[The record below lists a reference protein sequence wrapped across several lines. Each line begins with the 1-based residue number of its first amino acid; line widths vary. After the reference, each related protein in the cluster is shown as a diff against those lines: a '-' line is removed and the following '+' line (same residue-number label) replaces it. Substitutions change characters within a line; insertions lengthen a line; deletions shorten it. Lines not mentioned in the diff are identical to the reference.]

1 MPRTVTFYSFK
12 GGVGRTT
19 ALTHV
24 ASILAMRGRKVVA
37 VDLDLEAPGL
47 STAFNLKL
55 QPKYGIVD
63 YFYERSYLP
72 EEVDPNILITDIFS
86 EVKIPNATGRVFVV
100 PAGNLSLDYVSK
112 VDDLHATTVI
122 DGDKNIWSIFKQEIQ
137 EQLKPDI
144 LLIDSRTGINQWGAL
159 SLIQAADE
167 AIIFLF
173 PNEQNKQGIEL
184 LLESLQS
191 LKNLSINFVFSP
203 VPDVTKSGL
212 DKVKEI
218 WNFLLKKIKNGTDE
232 NYDT

>member
-1 MPRTVTFYSFK
+1 MTFYSFK

-24 ASILAMRGRKVVA
+24 AWILAMRGRKVVA

-47 STAFNLKL
+47 STAFNLQP

-72 EEVDPNILITDIFS
+72 EGIKPSISITEIFGEVR
-86 EVKIPNATGRVFVV
+86 IPNAKGRLFVV
-100 PAGNLSLDYVSK
+100 PAGCLSLDYISK
-112 VDDLHATTVI
+112 VDDLHANTVI
-122 DGDKNIWSIFKQEIQ
+122 DGDQSLWTVFKREIY
-137 EQLKPDI
+137 EQLKPDVI
-144 LLIDSRTGINQWGAL
+144 LIDSRTGINQWGAL

-184 LLESLQS
+184 LLRSLNT
-191 LKNLSINFVFSP
+191 LKNLSINFVFFSC
-203 VPDVTKSGL
+203 S
-212 DKVKEI
+212 
-218 WNFLLKKIKNGTDE
+218 
-232 NYDT
+232 